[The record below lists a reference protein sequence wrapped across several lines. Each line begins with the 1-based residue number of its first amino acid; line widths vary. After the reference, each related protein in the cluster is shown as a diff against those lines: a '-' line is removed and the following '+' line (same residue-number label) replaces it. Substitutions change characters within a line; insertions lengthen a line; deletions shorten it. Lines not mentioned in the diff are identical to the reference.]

1 MGDRY
6 LVCSPEINHREA
18 SHFCSQPTQ
27 IKTAIKHMSK
37 PVILCVDDEPDIL
50 NTLKMQLKNEFKDD
64 YFYELAESGDEA
76 LDLLEDF
83 QEECQVIVVVSD
95 WLMPGIKGDE
105 LLIKVHQKYPKI
117 ITVMLTGQADAAAVE
132 RVVKEA
138 DLYCCLYKPWSSK
151 ELIEMTKSGLA
162 KL

>member
-1 MGDRY
+1 M
-6 LVCSPEINHREA
+6 N
-18 SHFCSQPTQ
+18 
-27 IKTAIKHMSK
+27 K
-37 PVILCVDDEPDIL
+37 PVILCVDDEPEIL
-50 NTLKMQLKNEFKDD
+50 NTLKIQLKNEFKDD
-64 YFYELAESGDEA
+64 YFYELAESVNEA

-83 QEECQVIVVVSD
+83 QEEAQVIVVVSD

-117 ITVMLTGQADAAAVE
+117 VKVMLTGQADAAALQ

-138 DLYCCLYKPWSSK
+138 DLYCCLYKPWKSK
-151 ELIEMTKSGLA
+151 DLIETIKSGLA

>member
-1 MGDRY
+1 M
-6 LVCSPEINHREA
+6 N
-18 SHFCSQPTQ
+18 
-27 IKTAIKHMSK
+27 K
-37 PVILCVDDEPDIL
+37 PIILCVDDEPDIL
-50 NTLKMQLKNEFKDD
+50 NTLKMQLKNEFKNA

-83 QEECQVIVVVSD
+83 QEKAQVIVVVSD

-117 ITVMLTGQADAAAVE
+117 IKVMLTGQADAAAVQRAVE
-132 RVVKEA
+132 EA
-138 DLYCCLYKPWSSK
+138 DLYCCLYKPWQSK
-151 ELIEMTKSGLA
+151 DLIEIIKSGLA

>member
-1 MGDRY
+1 M
-6 LVCSPEINHREA
+6 N
-18 SHFCSQPTQ
+18 
-27 IKTAIKHMSK
+27 K

-50 NTLKMQLKNEFKDD
+50 NTLKMQLKNEFKND

-76 LDLLEDF
+76 LDLLKDF
-83 QEECQVIVVVSD
+83 QEEVQVIVVISD

-117 ITVMLTGQADAAAVE
+117 IKVMLTGQADAAAVQRAVE
-132 RVVKEA
+132 EA
-138 DLYCCLYKPWSSK
+138 DLYCCLYKPWQSK
-151 ELIEMTKSGLA
+151 DLIETIKSGLA

>member
-1 MGDRY
+1 M
-6 LVCSPEINHREA
+6 N
-18 SHFCSQPTQ
+18 
-27 IKTAIKHMSK
+27 K

-50 NTLKMQLKNEFKDD
+50 HSLKMQLKNEFKND

-76 LDLLEDF
+76 LDLLKDF
-83 QEECQVIVVVSD
+83 QEEVQVIVVISD

-117 ITVMLTGQADAAAVE
+117 IKVMLTGQADAAALQRAVQ
-132 RVVKEA
+132 EA
-138 DLYCCLYKPWSSK
+138 DLYCCLYKPWNSK
-151 ELIEMTKSGLA
+151 ELIETIKSGLA

>member
-1 MGDRY
+1 MA
-6 LVCSPEINHREA
+6 SPPAKI
-18 SHFCSQPTQ
+18 T
-27 IKTAIKHMSK
+27 TAIKQMSK

-83 QEECQVIVVVSD
+83 QEEFQVIVVVSD

-105 LLIKVHQKYPKI
+105 LLIKIHRKYPKI

-132 RVVKEA
+132 RAVKEA

-151 ELIEMTKSGLA
+151 ELIETIKSGLA

>member
-1 MGDRY
+1 M
-6 LVCSPEINHREA
+6 N
-18 SHFCSQPTQ
+18 
-27 IKTAIKHMSK
+27 K

-50 NTLKMQLKNEFKDD
+50 NTLKMQLKNEFKND

-83 QEECQVIVVVSD
+83 QEEAQVIVVVSD

-117 ITVMLTGQADAAAVE
+117 IKVMLTGQADAAALQRAVE
-132 RVVKEA
+132 EA
-138 DLYCCLYKPWSSK
+138 DLYCCLYKPWQSK
-151 ELIEMTKSGLA
+151 DLIKIIKSGLA

>member
-1 MGDRY
+1 
-6 LVCSPEINHREA
+6 
-18 SHFCSQPTQ
+18 
-27 IKTAIKHMSK
+27 MSK

-83 QEECQVIVVVSD
+83 QEKFQVIVVVSD

-132 RVVKEA
+132 RAVKKA

-151 ELIEMTKSGLA
+151 ELIETIKSGLA

>member
-1 MGDRY
+1 M
-6 LVCSPEINHREA
+6 
-18 SHFCSQPTQ
+18 
-27 IKTAIKHMSK
+27 KK

-50 NTLKMQLKNEFKDD
+50 NNLKIQLKNEFKND

-76 LDLLEDF
+76 LDLLKDF
-83 QEECQVIVVVSD
+83 QEEVQVIVVISD

-117 ITVMLTGQADAAAVE
+117 IKVMLTGQADAAALQRAVQ
-132 RVVKEA
+132 EA
-138 DLYCCLYKPWSSK
+138 DLYCCLYKPWQSK
-151 ELIEMTKSGLA
+151 ELIETIKSGLA

>member
-1 MGDRY
+1 M
-6 LVCSPEINHREA
+6 N
-18 SHFCSQPTQ
+18 
-27 IKTAIKHMSK
+27 K

-50 NTLKMQLKNEFKDD
+50 NTLKMQLKNEFKND

-76 LDLLEDF
+76 LDILKDF
-83 QEECQVIVVVSD
+83 QEEVQVIVVISD

-117 ITVMLTGQADAAAVE
+117 IKVMLTGQADAAAVQ
-132 RVVKEA
+132 RAVQEA
-138 DLYCCLYKPWSSK
+138 DLYCCLYKPWKSK
-151 ELIEMTKSGLA
+151 ELIETIKSGLA

>member
-1 MGDRY
+1 M
-6 LVCSPEINHREA
+6 N
-18 SHFCSQPTQ
+18 
-27 IKTAIKHMSK
+27 K

-50 NTLKMQLKNEFKDD
+50 NTLKIQLKNEFKND

-76 LDLLEDF
+76 LDLLKDF
-83 QEECQVIVVVSD
+83 QEEVQVIVVISD

-117 ITVMLTGQADAAAVE
+117 IKVMLTGQADAAAIQRAVQ
-132 RVVKEA
+132 EA
-138 DLYCCLYKPWSSK
+138 DLYCCLYKPWKSK
-151 ELIEMTKSGLA
+151 ELIETIKSGLA

>member
-1 MGDRY
+1 M
-6 LVCSPEINHREA
+6 N
-18 SHFCSQPTQ
+18 
-27 IKTAIKHMSK
+27 K

-50 NTLKMQLKNEFKDD
+50 NTLKIQLKNEFKND

-76 LDLLEDF
+76 LDLLEEF
-83 QEECQVIVVVSD
+83 QEEAQVIVVVSD

-117 ITVMLTGQADAAAVE
+117 IKVMLTGQADAAAVQRAVE
-132 RVVKEA
+132 EA
-138 DLYCCLYKPWSSK
+138 DLYCCLYKPWESK
-151 ELIEMTKSGLA
+151 DLIETIKSGLA

>member
-1 MGDRY
+1 M
-6 LVCSPEINHREA
+6 N
-18 SHFCSQPTQ
+18 
-27 IKTAIKHMSK
+27 K

-50 NTLKMQLKNEFKDD
+50 NNLKIQLKNEFKND

-76 LDLLEDF
+76 LDLLKDF
-83 QEECQVIVVVSD
+83 QEEVQVIVVISD

-117 ITVMLTGQADAAAVE
+117 IKVMLTGQADAAALQRAVQ
-132 RVVKEA
+132 EA
-138 DLYCCLYKPWSSK
+138 DLYCCLYKPWQSK
-151 ELIEMTKSGLA
+151 ELIETIKSGLA

>member
-1 MGDRY
+1 M
-6 LVCSPEINHREA
+6 N
-18 SHFCSQPTQ
+18 
-27 IKTAIKHMSK
+27 K

-50 NTLKMQLKNEFKDD
+50 NTLKMQLKNEFKDN

-76 LDLLEDF
+76 LDLLEEF
-83 QEECQVIVVVSD
+83 EEAAQVIVVISD

-117 ITVMLTGQADAAAVE
+117 ITVMLTGQADADAVE
-132 RVVKEA
+132 RAVQEA
-138 DLYCCLYKPWSSK
+138 DLYCCLYKPWK
-151 ELIEMTKSGLA
+151 TKDLIETIKSGVA

>member
-1 MGDRY
+1 M
-6 LVCSPEINHREA
+6 N
-18 SHFCSQPTQ
+18 
-27 IKTAIKHMSK
+27 K

-50 NTLKMQLKNEFKDD
+50 NTLKMQLKNEFKND

-76 LDLLEDF
+76 LDLLKDF
-83 QEECQVIVVVSD
+83 QEEVQVIVVISD

-117 ITVMLTGQADAAAVE
+117 IKVMLTGQADAGALQRAVQ
-132 RVVKEA
+132 EA
-138 DLYCCLYKPWSSK
+138 DLYSCLYKPWNSK
-151 ELIEMTKSGLA
+151 ELIKTIKSGLA